1 MIAQKC
7 PCVNN
12 APQNEGFCALSPSL
26 LPSPHSFPTA
36 PSLPSSHALCLFRS
50 AHCPFRAPPH
60 SFPAPPHTLLPCVLS
75 RAPPH
80 SPAPPHTLLTC
91 VLSRAPPH
99 SFPARHTLCSHAFC
113 PALRRTPPRRC
124 PDAGKDTQVSLPP
137 CSAPLCTAFAHPFK
151 RAKPLR
157 PRRRGFSHCHV
168 MFRRR
173 LTPRRGRCKPAHR
186 RRASCLQARSQ
197 PSTHP
202 W

>member
-60 SFPAPPHTLLPCVLS
+60 SFPALPHTLLPCVLS

-80 SPAPPHTLLTC
+80 SPAPPRC
-91 VLSRAPPH
+91 RAGRICRVP
-99 SFPARHTLCSHAFC
+99 C
-113 PALRRTPPRRC
+113 RRAAAPMSGRIRRLPCRYVPPRFVQPLYILSKEQNPC
-124 PDAGKDTQVSLPP
+124 AQGAGVS
-137 CSAPLCTAFAHPFK
+137 
-151 RAKPLR
+151 
-157 PRRRGFSHCHV
+157 SHCHV

-173 LTPRRGRCKPAHR
+173 LTPERGRCKPAHR
-186 RRASCLQARSQ
+186 RRAS
-197 PSTHP
+197 
-202 W
+202 